1 MRAYT
6 MRKAMGAGLL
16 GTLVQTILVYGVSLL
31 GLGRSMDLAAL
42 LGYACP
48 LGLLMQVLSGSV
60 CFPLGYVCLASPGFP
75 GPPVLKGMLW
85 AGLLW
90 GVAECLIAPLLGA
103 GVSSAAL
110 GGLPAAL
117 RALLGYLA
125 YGAVLGGLV
134 GAAGPSGPGAGER
147 HMRGCGAGVDMATYG
162 DSSSTPQRRG
172 SVLKTV
178 QPGQI
183 AGRVPPGEVTGCGQ
197 RAKLAA
203 DSAKRSMHPHASDRQ
218 PEAGRARPRVH
229 DAASAESRLSC
240 RTSQA
245 SRA

>member
-1 MRAYT
+1 MLCVYESFCSCVWCTPWRECTSKESTMRAYT
-6 MRKAMGAGLL
+6 IRKAMGAGLL
-16 GTLVQTILVYGVSLL
+16 GTLVQTILVYGVSLI

-110 GGLPAAL
+110 GGLPAARPPR
-117 RALLGYLA
+117 RAA
-125 YGAVLGGLV
+125 
-134 GAAGPSGPGAGER
+134 GAARVSGLWRCAGW
-147 HMRGCGAGVDMATYG
+147 
-162 DSSSTPQRRG
+162 PRRR
-172 SVLKTV
+172 SRTLW
-178 QPGQI
+178 
-183 AGRVPPGEVTGCGQ
+183 AGRG
-197 RAKLAA
+197 
-203 DSAKRSMHPHASDRQ
+203 
-218 PEAGRARPRVH
+218 
-229 DAASAESRLSC
+229 
-240 RTSQA
+240 
-245 SRA
+245 